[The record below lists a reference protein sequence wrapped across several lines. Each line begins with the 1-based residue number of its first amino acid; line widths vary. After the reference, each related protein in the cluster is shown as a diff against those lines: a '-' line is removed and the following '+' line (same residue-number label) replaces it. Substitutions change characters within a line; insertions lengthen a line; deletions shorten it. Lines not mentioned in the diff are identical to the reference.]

1 MGYNLRVEL
10 QKCLKALFKK
20 DSWTVKTHFSCKT
33 SDLYLS
39 GNLNVVY
46 YFYPRSAALVDAGL
60 RTEVILGQ
68 IHSHMS
74 DQTKQLD
81 DVKEA
86 KDAGKGRPAQTIN

>member
-33 SDLYLS
+33 SDLYFS
-39 GNLNVVY
+39 GNLKVVY
-46 YFYPRSAALVDAGL
+46 YFYPRS
-60 RTEVILGQ
+60 
-68 IHSHMS
+68 
-74 DQTKQLD
+74 DQTILLD

-86 KDAGKGRPAQTIN
+86 KDAGKYMRACGANE

>member
-46 YFYPRSAALVDAGL
+46 YFYPRSVIVDADL
-60 RTEVILGQ
+60 RTEGR

-74 DQTKQLD
+74 DQTKLLD
-81 DVKEA
+81 VVKEA
-86 KDAGKGRPAQTIN
+86 KDVRACGANH